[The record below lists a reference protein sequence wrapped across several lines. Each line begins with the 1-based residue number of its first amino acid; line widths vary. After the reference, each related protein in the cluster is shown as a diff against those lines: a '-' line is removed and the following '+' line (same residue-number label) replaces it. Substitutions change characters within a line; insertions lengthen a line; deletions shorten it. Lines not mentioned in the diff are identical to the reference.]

1 MVQHCARG
9 RPPLPSSSP
18 TLPTAAR
25 DTVPQRRGLFSGAAR
40 TLPGSGRRA
49 NDILYIRVRR
59 REGEHVLHRA
69 AGNDV
74 DNFSVDNPL
83 WITAAGGCRLL
94 RGGKWKAMRGKCERG
109 RGKCERGRGSANA
122 DGAGTEAFAG
132 DGCSQER
139 LSAPWPRFHGVDRA
153 DVYIIIR
160 VRASRCGECALNPPP
175 SPPIPRRRPA
185 PAPALSHSLPA
196 HFRSPTQPRRTPAGC
211 AMHSSPTSQ
220 PISRRRPAPA
230 PAATHPSRAFS
241 HPLPAH
247 FHSPTQRRRTSAS
260 YAMHSSPTS
269 QHIPRRKPA
278 PAPARQHALPAP
290 MHAPSRR
297 RRTFPTEDLRP
308 SPQRH
313 AASPSVP
320 LRAQKNGTAQ
330 WMCDAECL
338 GRPSLRSV
346 IGVCEPRAVR
356 RRCGA
361 LAWRVGLRPQPWALR
376 SRRCGRVLRA

>member
-109 RGKCERGRGSANA
+109 HESANA
-122 DGAGTEAFAG
+122 DGAGAEVFAG
-132 DGCSQER
+132 DGCVQGASFVPMAAISR
-139 LSAPWPRFHGVDRA
+139 HGQGGRIYNNTRA
-153 DVYIIIR
+153 R
-160 VRASRCGECALNPPP
+160 VLLRRMCVKPAALTTH
-175 SPPIPRRRPA
+175 SPPKTFARPRTATHPSRALPIVHATPTHARRLCDARPADLTTHSRRRPSLT
-185 PAPALSHSLPA
+185 PAQRHALPE

-211 AMHSSPTSQ
+211 AMPSPPTSQ
-220 PISRRRPAPA
+220 PIPRRKPSPAPA
-230 PAATHPSRAFS
+230 QRHALAE
-241 HPLPAH
+241 H
-247 FHSPTQRRRTSAS
+247 FRSPTQRRCTPAGC
-260 YAMHSSPTS
+260 AIHSPLPSPP
-269 QHIPRRKPA
+269 IPRSATLPPLPFRFGHKKTA
-278 PAPARQHALPAP
+278 PHSACAMPNV
-290 MHAPSRR
+290 
-297 RRTFPTEDLRP
+297 
-308 SPQRH
+308 
-313 AASPSVP
+313 SV
-320 LRAQKNGTAQ
+320 
-330 WMCDAECL
+330 D
-338 GRPSLRSV
+338 
-346 IGVCEPRAVR
+346 
-356 RRCGA
+356 RRCGRSFGLVSRA
-361 LAWRVGLRPQPWALR
+361 LFAAVAGRWRVGVGLRPQPWALR